1 MGTRTHKIL
10 VINMTTQ
17 EKYDNLR
24 TRWLNTTD
32 DIEALECL
40 QEIGDYKTEHP
51 DVMDKKVAFN

>member
-1 MGTRTHKIL
+1 
-10 VINMTTQ
+10 MTTQ

-51 DVMDKKVAFN
+51 DVMDKKVDFN